1 MLAATDEG
9 NEIIETKVNS
19 PSLEYHAHVLTGSVP
34 EDANE
39 LKAATEALE
48 EEKARPYYTA
58 ENPDD
63 PVDLH
68 MHNTNQTLARQRPI
82 ETVPDPTRSVC
93 LPTAENSE
101 GSGSL
106 STRPNHPSLHARPVS
121 SAEIWGLLPRC
132 V

>member
-19 PSLEYHAHVLTGSVP
+19 PSSEYHSHVLTESVP

-63 PVDLH
+63 PFDLH

-82 ETVPDPTRSVC
+82 E
-93 LPTAENSE
+93 L
-101 GSGSL
+101 
-106 STRPNHPSLHARPVS
+106 
-121 SAEIWGLLPRC
+121 I
-132 V
+132 